1 MNIVFT
7 CGGTG
12 GHIYPAIAVARM
24 FRERQPDCRIL
35 FIGAED
41 GMENKL
47 VPREGFELQ
56 TVQISNYQRKLTPAA
71 IWHNLVTVQRMAATF
86 SKTKR
91 ILKEFQ
97 PDVIVGTGGYAS
109 FPALKMGAKL
119 GIPTCVH
126 ESNAVPGLTTKLV
139 ARAASRI
146 MVSFDASRQHYPDPE
161 KVLLTGTPV
170 REEFLYAKRQQ
181 ARQALGLGDEP
192 LIVSCW
198 GSLGAWEM
206 NKKIAQFMRCECEDG
221 TPFHH
226 IHATGSFGWRWMPDY
241 VKEQGVDLAA
251 HPALDMREY
260 IYDMPQVLAAADL
273 IICRAGAATIA
284 EVCASGTPC
293 IMVPSPNVTGNHQEK
308 NARVLEDAGAAAVVR
323 EADCDGRSLYETAK
337 AILSDPER
345 TGGMRT
351 AARGARPGLTR
362 SASGA
367 HRMGKIQ
374 GMKENAHASSAARF
388 QVAAALRRADGPRC
402 EKQRP
407 ANPGRDAAM
416 QDALRPA

>member
-71 IWHNLVTVQRMAATF
+71 IWHNLVTVQRMSATF
-86 SKTKR
+86 AKTKR
-91 ILKEFQ
+91 ILKDFQ

-139 ARAASRI
+139 ARTASRI

-161 KVLLTGTPV
+161 KVLLTPAGPAGTRP
-170 REEFLYAKRQQ
+170 RR
-181 ARQALGLGDEP
+181 RALDRLVLGQPRRAGDEQEDRAVHA
-192 LIVSCW
+192 LR
-198 GSLGAWEM
+198 
-206 NKKIAQFMRCECEDG
+206 MRRR
-221 TPFHH
+221 
-226 IHATGSFGWRWMPDY
+226 HALPS
-241 VKEQGVDLAA
+241 
-251 HPALDMREY
+251 HPRHRLLRLALDAGLR
-260 IYDMPQVLAAADL
+260 Q
-273 IICRAGAATIA
+273 RAGRRPC
-284 EVCASGTPC
+284 CAPG
-293 IMVPSPNVTGNHQEK
+293 
-308 NARVLEDAGAAAVVR
+308 AG
-323 EADCDGRSLYETAK
+323 
-337 AILSDPER
+337 
-345 TGGMRT
+345 
-351 AARGARPGLTR
+351 
-362 SASGA
+362 
-367 HRMGKIQ
+367 
-374 GMKENAHASSAARF
+374 HAGIY
-388 QVAAALRRADGPRC
+388 L
-402 EKQRP
+402 
-407 ANPGRDAAM
+407 
-416 QDALRPA
+416 

>member
-1 MNIVFT
+1 M
-7 CGGTG
+7 
-12 GHIYPAIAVARM
+12 
-24 FRERQPDCRIL
+24 
-35 FIGAED
+35 
-41 GMENKL
+41 
-47 VPREGFELQ
+47 
-56 TVQISNYQRKLTPAA
+56 
-71 IWHNLVTVQRMAATF
+71 
-86 SKTKR
+86 
-91 ILKEFQ
+91 
-97 PDVIVGTGGYAS
+97 
-109 FPALKMGAKL
+109 
-119 GIPTCVH
+119 
-126 ESNAVPGLTTKLV
+126 
-139 ARAASRI
+139 
-146 MVSFDASRQHYPDPE
+146 
-161 KVLLTGTPV
+161 
-170 REEFLYAKRQQ
+170 
-181 ARQALGLGDEP
+181 
-192 LIVSCW
+192 IVSCW
-198 GSLGAWEM
+198 GSLGAREM

-351 AARGARPGLTR
+351 AARGMA
-362 SASGA
+362 
-367 HRMGKIQ
+367 
-374 GMKENAHASSAARF
+374 
-388 QVAAALRRADGPRC
+388 VV
-402 EKQRP
+402 
-407 ANPGRDAAM
+407 DAAERIY
-416 QDALRPA
+416 QTAIELARG

>member
-24 FRERQPDCRIL
+24 FRERQPDCKIL

-41 GMENKL
+41 GMENKI
-47 VPREGFELQ
+47 VPREGFRLE
-56 TVQISNYQRKLTPAA
+56 TVKISNYQRRLTPAA

-91 ILKEFQ
+91 ILKDFQ

-126 ESNAVPGLTTKLV
+126 ESNAVQGLTTKLV
-139 ARAASRI
+139 ARTASRV
-146 MVSFDASRQHYPDPE
+146 MVSFESSREHYPEPE

-170 REEFLYAKRQQ
+170 REEFLFAKRQE

-192 LIVSCW
+192 LVVSCW
-198 GSLGAWEM
+198 GSLGAREM
-206 NKKIAQFMRCECEDG
+206 NKKIAQFMKCECEDN

-241 VKEQGVDLAA
+241 VKEQGVELEK
-251 HPALDMREY
+251 HPLITMQEY
-260 IYDMPQVLAAADL
+260 IYNMPELMAAADVV
-273 IICRAGAATIA
+273 ISRAGASTLNEIA
-284 EVCASGTPC
+284 AAGTPC
-293 IMVPSPNVTGNHQEK
+293 IIVPSPNVTNDHQEK
-308 NARVLEDAGAAAVVR
+308 NARALERGGGAEVLLEKGCTAQA
-323 EADCDGRSLYETAK
+323 LYGMVTDLLK
-337 AILSDPER
+337 DPEKR
-345 TGGMRT
+345 RGMR
-351 AARGARPGLTR
+351 
-362 SASGA
+362 
-367 HRMGKIQ
+367 
-374 GMKENAHASSAARF
+374 
-388 QVAAALRRADGPRC
+388 AALHKMAVPDSAERICDILDRL
-402 EKQRP
+402 
-407 ANPGRDAAM
+407 AAGK
-416 QDALRPA
+416 R

>member
-1 MNIVFT
+1 MAQDTLLGFPAHILPYRFLDSLRQGKHLPFWPVLTSFWKGALLVEKRIDRVIFT
-7 CGGTG
+7 CGGTA
-12 GHIYPAIAVARM
+12 GHVNPAIAVAQLM
-24 FRERQPDCRIL
+24 AEKNPQIKIL
-35 FIGAED
+35 FVGAERGLEKD
-41 GMENKL
+41 LIPKAGYEF
-47 VPREGFELQ
+47 R
-56 TVQISNYQRKLTPAA
+56 TVHISSFHRSLKPAE
-71 IWHNLVTVQRMAATF
+71 IKHNLVSLYNMVRSPAEA
-86 SKTKR
+86 R
-91 ILKEFQ
+91 AILKEFR
-97 PDVIVGTGGYAS
+97 PDAVIGTGGYAS

-139 ARAASRI
+139 ARTASRI

-198 GSLGAWEM
+198 GSLGAREM

-351 AARGARPGLTR
+351 AARGMA
-362 SASGA
+362 
-367 HRMGKIQ
+367 
-374 GMKENAHASSAARF
+374 
-388 QVAAALRRADGPRC
+388 VV
-402 EKQRP
+402 
-407 ANPGRDAAM
+407 DAAERIY
-416 QDALRPA
+416 QTAIELARG